1 MLVSVSQMFREL
13 EAYIQ
18 DSQTATVDFFFKLPT
33 KLLFSMVLTFNLIHS
48 TSDLINSVDSLN
60 AVPHVQDLYAFCTK
74 SSHAQDSGKYRK
86 TPHTFILQVSI
97 SVERR
102 HAK

>member
-18 DSQTATVDFFFKLPT
+18 DLQTATMVCFKLP
-33 KLLFSMVLTFNLIHS
+33 LRFLFSMVLTFNLIHS

-60 AVPHVQDLYAFCTK
+60 AVPYIQDLYAFCTK
-74 SSHAQDSGKYRK
+74 SSQAQDSGEY
-86 TPHTFILQVSI
+86 TDFTNLHFASI
-97 SVERR
+97 NQF
-102 HAK
+102 